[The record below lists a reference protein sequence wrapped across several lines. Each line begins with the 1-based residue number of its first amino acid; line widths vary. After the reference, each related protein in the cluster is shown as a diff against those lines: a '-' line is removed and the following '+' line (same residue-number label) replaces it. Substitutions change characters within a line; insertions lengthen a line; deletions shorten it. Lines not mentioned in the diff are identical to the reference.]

1 VFTEQGNEAG
11 EVRLENGK
19 LVGPRLW
26 VQWVE
31 RTMEQRSLDAEAAFH
46 RLDGWT
52 NGYLTLKLHRD

>member
-1 VFTEQGNEAG
+1 VFTEQGQEVG

-31 RTMEQRSLDAEAAFH
+31 HTMERRSLDAEAAFR
-46 RLDGWT
+46 RLDGWS